1 VAQLE
6 GAPAADDW
14 LVLCRET
21 PSIQV
26 EATKPVIVDIH
37 IRTDR
42 TESPLRNEDV
52 VSGAERGARASVITN
67 GSTKGDGVTIASPHV
82 IGDNRVLYAAV
93 ALLLSYTVLIVL
105 AG

>member
-14 LVLCRET
+14 RVFCRET
-21 PSIQV
+21 LSIQV
-26 EATKPVIVDIH
+26 EATKPVIVDIST
-37 IRTDR
+37 RKSR
-42 TESPLRNEDV
+42 AGSPLRNDDV
-52 VSGAERGARASVITN
+52 VSGAERGSRASVSSIV
-67 GSTKGDGVTIASPHV
+67 STGGGTVSISTTHV